1 MSDKPTIV
9 QLETKNEMKA
19 GLEAFRRDLDGLTEQ
34 AKMVA
39 HVKRAYFEALTDEGF
54 TDEQALELCTYSITL

>member
-1 MSDKPTIV
+1 MTDKPTIV
-9 QLETKNEMKA
+9 QLDPKNEMKA
-19 GLEAFRRDLDGLTEQ
+19 GLEAFRRDLDSLTEH
-34 AKMVA
+34 ARMVA

>member
-9 QLETKNEMKA
+9 QLDPKNDMKA
-19 GLEAFRRDLDGLTEQ
+19 GLEAFRRELDSMTEH
-34 AKMVA
+34 ARLVA
-39 HVKRAYFEALTDEGF
+39 TVKRAYFEALRKEGF